1 MTHLI
6 GTVPGHALR
15 HGMAAVRRIASLC
28 LSATAA
34 IGAQAAPATQ
44 AAQTPDSARS
54 NTRVTVPIRQLAR
67 VIASDSSILMDA
79 SAVRHLP
86 GGGVIVNDTRKK
98 QLVVFDSA
106 LTNPRVIADTSSNS
120 PNPYG
125 LRITGASLIPYR
137 GDSTLFMDFDSQA
150 FLVIDEHGAFAR
162 VMAPVR
168 ANDLFYIG
176 GGNSASSA
184 FDPEGRLL
192 YKSVRRNQG
201 IANMFGTQA
210 PAGGESRTII
220 AQPDS
225 APILR
230 MDFDRRTVDTVTLI
244 KVAAEKMVLVRTPT
258 FSSTLPLV
266 NPLPLTDEWTMLPDG
281 AIAIV
286 RGHDYHMDIL
296 EPDGRMTS
304 GPRLPFDWKR
314 ITREEK
320 QTIVDSLKRQEDERQ
335 AKLPPPPPTAPGMPA
350 MPRFRFDPVPAE
362 DLPDFYP
369 AVRQGQVRADP
380 SGRIWVLPATSKDAK
395 AGLLYDVV
403 NREGRLVERVQLPQ
417 GRTLVGF
424 GPDGMLYLNHVRS
437 FNKSTLER
445 AWVAR

>member
-1 MTHLI
+1 MRRAGMFSRQ
-6 GTVPGHALR
+6 GTMLR
-15 HGMAAVRRIASLC
+15 AAVTAFGLG
-28 LSATAA
+28 SATTLVAQVAPGAA
-34 IGAQAAPATQ
+34 GAQSS
-44 AAQTPDSARS
+44 DSSRS
-54 NTRVTVPIRQLAR
+54 STRATVPIRALSR
-67 VIASDSSILMDA
+67 VVASDSSILMDA

-86 GGGVIVNDTRKK
+86 GGSVIVNDTRKK

-168 ANDLFYIG
+168 ASDLFYIG

-184 FDPEGRLL
+184 FDPQGRLW
-192 YKSVRRNQG
+192 YRSVRRNPN
-201 IANMFGTQA
+201 NMMVMSGSA
-210 PAGGESRTII
+210 PAAETRTIMS
-220 AQPDS
+220 QPDS
-225 APILR
+225 APLLR
-230 MDFDRRTVDTVTLI
+230 MDFDRRTVDTVALI
-244 KVAAEKMVLVRTPT
+244 KVAPQKEVHIRGPSYGTV
-258 FSSTLPLV
+258 FPLT
-266 NPLPLTDEWTMLPDG
+266 NPLPQTDEWTMLPDG

-286 RGHDYHMDIL
+286 RGHDYHVDIL
-296 EPDGRMTS
+296 EPDGRMIS

-320 QTIVDSLKRQEDERQ
+320 QAIVDSLKRQEDERQ
-335 AKLPPPPPTAPGMPA
+335 AKLPPPPPPPPGMPA
-350 MPRFRFDPVPAE
+350 FPRFRMDPVPAE

-403 NREGRLVERVQLPQ
+403 DREGRLVERVQLPQ

-424 GPDGMLYLNHVRS
+424 GPGGMLYLNHVRS

>member
-1 MTHLI
+1 MISRL
-6 GTVPGHALR
+6 GHALALLR
-15 HGMAAVRRIASLC
+15 STACGLAVAGL
-28 LSATAA
+28 LSAVLPLN
-34 IGAQAAPATQ
+34 AQPTSAATQ
-44 AAQTPDSARS
+44 DSVRS
-54 NTRVTVPIRQLAR
+54 APRAIVPIRSLAR
-67 VIASDSSILMDA
+67 SVASDSSILMDA

-86 GGGVIVNDTRKK
+86 TGGVIVNDTRKK

-106 LTNPRVIADTSSNS
+106 LGNPKVIADTSSNS

-125 LRITGASLIPYR
+125 LRISGASLVPYR

-150 FLVIDEHGAFAR
+150 FLVIDEHGRFAR

-168 ANDLFYIG
+168 ASDLFYIG

-184 FDPEGRLL
+184 FDPQGRLL
-192 YKSVRRNQG
+192 YKSVRRNPN
-201 IANMFGTQA
+201 NMRVMTGSA
-210 PAGGESRTII
+210 PAAETRTIMS
-220 AQPDS
+220 QPDS

-230 MDFDRRTVDTVTLI
+230 MDFDRRTVDTIGLI
-244 KVAAEKMVLVRTPT
+244 KVAPQKEVHIRGPSFGTV
-258 FSSTLPLV
+258 FPLI
-266 NPLPLTDEWTMLPDG
+266 NPLPQTDEWTMLPDG

-286 RGHDYHMDIL
+286 RGQDYHVDIL
-296 EPDGRMTS
+296 EPDGRLTS

-320 QTIVDSLKRQEDERQ
+320 QAIVDSLKRQEDQRQ
-335 AKLPPPPPTAPGMPA
+335 AKLPPPPPPPPGMPA
-350 MPRFRFDPVPAE
+350 FPRFRLDPIPAE

-380 SGRIWVLPATSKDAK
+380 EGRIWILPATSKDAR

-403 NREGRLVERVQLPQ
+403 NREGQLVERVQLPQ

-424 GPDGMLYLNHVRS
+424 GPDGMIYLNHVRS

>member
-1 MTHLI
+1 MTSRL
-6 GTVPGHALR
+6 GHALAMLR
-15 HGMAAVRRIASLC
+15 PTAGGLAVAGL
-28 LSATAA
+28 LSAAPPLNAQPTPAA
-34 IGAQAAPATQ
+34 SQDSVRNAPRA
-44 AAQTPDSARS
+44 
-54 NTRVTVPIRQLAR
+54 TVPIRSLAR
-67 VIASDSSILMDA
+67 SVASDSTILMDA
-79 SAVRHLP
+79 SVVRHLP

-98 QLVVFDSA
+98 QLVVFDST
-106 LTNPRVIADTSSNS
+106 LGNPQVIADTSSSS

-125 LRITGASLIPYR
+125 LRISGASLIPYR
-137 GDSTLFMDFDSQA
+137 GDSTLFMDYDSQA
-150 FLVIDEHGAFAR
+150 FLVIDEHGRFAR

-168 ANDLFYIG
+168 AGDLFYIG
-176 GGNSASSA
+176 GGNSPSSA
-184 FDPEGRLL
+184 FDPQGRLL

-201 IANMFGTQA
+201 ISSMFGTQA
-210 PAGGESRTII
+210 PAGGESRTIV

-244 KVAAEKMVLVRTPT
+244 KVATEKMVLIRTPNFAT
-258 FSSTLPLV
+258 SLPLV
-266 NPLPLTDEWTMLPDG
+266 NPLPQTDEWTMLADG

-286 RGHDYHMDIL
+286 RGQDYHVDIL
-296 EPDGRMTS
+296 EPDGRMIS

-335 AKLPPPPPTAPGMPA
+335 AKLPPPPPTAPGMPV

-380 SGRIWVLPATSKDAK
+380 EGRIWILPATSKDAK

-403 NREGRLVERVQLPQ
+403 NREGQLVERVQLPQ

-424 GPDGMLYLNHVRS
+424 GPGGMLYLNHVRS